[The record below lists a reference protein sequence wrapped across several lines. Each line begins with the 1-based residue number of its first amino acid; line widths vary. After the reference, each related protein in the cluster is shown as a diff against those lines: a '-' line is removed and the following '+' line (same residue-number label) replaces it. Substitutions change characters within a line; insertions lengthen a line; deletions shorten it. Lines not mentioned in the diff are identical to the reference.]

1 MLESLWVKNPWVK
14 NRVDEMLAF
23 LPPSQAERENAL
35 SNFVKYASG
44 NAVFQK
50 RTEGDNVLSSLSSVP
65 GEVQF
70 LQKHAKREHAL
81 SSIPGKM
88 PVCKIS

>member
-1 MLESLWVKNPWVK
+1 MKNPWGK

-23 LPPSQAERENAL
+23 VPPSQAEREHAL
-35 SNFVKYASG
+35 SNFVKYAWG

-50 RTEGDNVLSSLSSVP
+50 RAEGEHVLSSLSSMP

-88 PVCKIS
+88 PFCKIS